1 MLCITLRQ
9 TVEDFVAVQSSILIA
24 GAFLPNSFLM
34 ISLICACRAKQPKNI
49 KLVERELEN
58 KQMAHITHFLKAFL
72 SFIVAEHRE
81 RDPRDEEI
89 RQERDTLFD
98 TMLGDAISF
107 SNTVNA
113 DPGSEFM
120 VSLAE

>member
-1 MLCITLRQ
+1 M
-9 TVEDFVAVQSSILIA
+9 QSSILIA
-24 GAFLPNSFLM
+24 GASLPNSFLT
-34 ISLICACRAKQPKNI
+34 ICLIYACRAKQPKNI

-81 RDPRDEEI
+81 KDPRDEEI
-89 RQERDTLFD
+89 RQERDTLLD
-98 TMLGDAISF
+98 TMLVDALSF
-107 SNTVNA
+107 CNTVST

-120 VSLAE
+120 VSLAA

>member
-1 MLCITLRQ
+1 M
-9 TVEDFVAVQSSILIA
+9 QSSILIA
-24 GAFLPNSFLM
+24 GASLPNSFLT
-34 ISLICACRAKQPKNI
+34 ICLICACRAKQPRNI

-72 SFIVAEHRE
+72 SFVVAEHRE
-81 RDPRDEEI
+81 KDLRDEEI

-98 TMLGDAISF
+98 SMLGDAISF

-120 VSLAE
+120 VSLAA

>member
-1 MLCITLRQ
+1 MLCITLHQ

>member
-89 RQERDTLFD
+89 RQERDALLE
-98 TMLGDAISF
+98 TMLVDALSF
-107 SNTVNA
+107 SNTVST

-120 VSLAE
+120 VSLAA

>member
-1 MLCITLRQ
+1 MLCITLHQ
-9 TVEDFVAVQSSILIA
+9 TVEDFVAVQSITTIA
-24 GAFLPNSFLM
+24 GAYLPNSFLM
-34 ISLICACRAKQPKNI
+34 ISLINACRAKQPKNI

-89 RQERDTLFD
+89 RQERDALLD
-98 TMLGDAISF
+98 TMLVDALSF
-107 SNTVNA
+107 CNTVST

-120 VSLAE
+120 VSLAA

>member
-1 MLCITLRQ
+1 MLCITLHQ
-9 TVEDFVAVQSSILIA
+9 TVEDFVAVQSSTPIT
-24 GAFLPNSFLM
+24 GAFLPNSFLT
-34 ISLICACRAKQPKNI
+34 ICLICAFRAKQPKNI

-89 RQERDTLFD
+89 RQERDALLE
-98 TMLGDAISF
+98 TMLVD
-107 SNTVNA
+107 
-113 DPGSEFM
+113 
-120 VSLAE
+120 

>member
-1 MLCITLRQ
+1 MLCITLHQ
-9 TVEDFVAVQSSILIA
+9 TVEDFVAVQSSILIS

-89 RQERDTLFD
+89 RQERDALLE
-98 TMLGDAISF
+98 TMLVDALSF
-107 SNTVNA
+107 SNTVST

>member
-1 MLCITLRQ
+1 MKNSTTIISAFRPNT
-9 TVEDFVAVQSSILIA
+9 FLI
-24 GAFLPNSFLM
+24 
-34 ISLICACRAKQPKNI
+34 ICLICACRAKQPKNI
-49 KLVERELEN
+49 KLVERELES

-89 RQERDTLFD
+89 RQERDALLD
-98 TMLGDAISF
+98 TMLVDALSF
-107 SNTVNA
+107 CNTVST

-120 VSLAE
+120 VSLAA

>member
-1 MLCITLRQ
+1 MLCITLHQ

-24 GAFLPNSFLM
+24 GAFLPNIFLM

-89 RQERDTLFD
+89 RQERDALLD
-98 TMLGDAISF
+98 TMLVDALSF
-107 SNTVNA
+107 SNTVST
-113 DPGSEFM
+113 DRGSEFM
-120 VSLAE
+120 VSLAA

>member
-1 MLCITLRQ
+1 MLCITLHQ

-89 RQERDTLFD
+89 RQERDALLD
-98 TMLGDAISF
+98 TMLVDALSF
-107 SNTVNA
+107 CNTVST

-120 VSLAE
+120 VSLAA

>member
-1 MLCITLRQ
+1 MLCITLHQ

-89 RQERDTLFD
+89 RQERDALLE
-98 TMLGDAISF
+98 TMLVDALSF
-107 SNTVNA
+107 SNTVST

-120 VSLAE
+120 VSLAA

>member
-1 MLCITLRQ
+1 MLCITLSQ
-9 TVEDFVAVQSSILIA
+9 TVKDFVPMKNSTTIISAFRPNTFLI
-24 GAFLPNSFLM
+24 
-34 ISLICACRAKQPKNI
+34 IRLIYACRDKYPRNI
-49 KLVERELEN
+49 RLTEIKK

-89 RQERDTLFD
+89 RQERDTLLD
-98 TMLGDAISF
+98 TMLVDALSF
-107 SNTVNA
+107 SNIVYA

-120 VSLAE
+120 VSLAA

>member
-1 MLCITLRQ
+1 M
-9 TVEDFVAVQSSILIA
+9 QSSILIA
-24 GAFLPNSFLM
+24 GASLPNSFLT
-34 ISLICACRAKQPKNI
+34 ICLICALRAKQPKNI

-72 SFIVAEHRE
+72 SFVVAEHRE
-81 RDPRDEEI
+81 KDSRDEEI

-120 VSLAE
+120 VSLAA

>member
-1 MLCITLRQ
+1 MLCITLHQ

-24 GAFLPNSFLM
+24 GASLPNSSLT
-34 ISLICACRAKQPKNI
+34 ICLICALRAKQPKNI
-49 KLVERELEN
+49 KLVERELES

-72 SFIVAEHRE
+72 SFVVAEHRE
-81 RDPRDEEI
+81 KDPRDEEI
-89 RQERDTLFD
+89 RQERDTLSD
-98 TMLGDAISF
+98 TMLRDAISF

-120 VSLAE
+120 VSLTA

>member
-1 MLCITLRQ
+1 MLCITLHQ
-9 TVEDFVAVQSSILIA
+9 TVEDFVAVQSSTPIT
-24 GAFLPNSFLM
+24 GAFLPNTFL
-34 ISLICACRAKQPKNI
+34 IICLICACRAKQPKNI

-89 RQERDTLFD
+89 RQERDALLE
-98 TMLGDAISF
+98 TMLVDALSF
-107 SNTVNA
+107 SNIVYA

-120 VSLAE
+120 VSLAA

>member
-1 MLCITLRQ
+1 MLCITLHQ
-9 TVEDFVAVQSSILIA
+9 TVEDFVAVQSSTPIA
-24 GAFLPNSFLM
+24 GAFLPNSFLT
-34 ISLICACRAKQPKNI
+34 ICLIYAFRAKQPKNI

-89 RQERDTLFD
+89 RQEREALLD
-98 TMLGDAISF
+98 TMLVDALSF
-107 SNTVNA
+107 CNTVST

-120 VSLAE
+120 VSLAA

>member
-24 GAFLPNSFLM
+24 GASLPNSFLT
-34 ISLICACRAKQPKNI
+34 ICLICACRAKQPRNI

-89 RQERDTLFD
+89 RQERDALLE
-98 TMLGDAISF
+98 TMLVDALSF
-107 SNTVNA
+107 SNIVYA

-120 VSLAE
+120 VSLAA

>member
-1 MLCITLRQ
+1 MLCITLHQ

-81 RDPRDEEI
+81 KDPRDEEI
-89 RQERDTLFD
+89 RQERDALLE
-98 TMLGDAISF
+98 TMLVDALSF
-107 SNTVNA
+107 SNIVYA
-113 DPGSEFM
+113 DRGSEFM
-120 VSLAE
+120 VSLAA

>member
-1 MLCITLRQ
+1 MLCITLHQ
-9 TVEDFVAVQSSILIA
+9 TVEDFVAVQSSTPIA
-24 GAFLPNSFLM
+24 GAFLPNSFLT
-34 ISLICACRAKQPKNI
+34 ICLICAFRAKQPKNI

-89 RQERDTLFD
+89 RQERDALLEA
-98 TMLGDAISF
+98 MLVDALSF
-107 SNTVNA
+107 SNIVYA

-120 VSLAE
+120 VSLAA

>member
-1 MLCITLRQ
+1 MLCITLHQ

-24 GAFLPNSFLM
+24 GAFLPNSFL
-34 ISLICACRAKQPKNI
+34 IICLICACRAKQPKNI

-89 RQERDTLFD
+89 RQERDALLD
-98 TMLGDAISF
+98 TMLVDALSF
-107 SNTVNA
+107 CNTVST

-120 VSLAE
+120 VSLAA

>member
-1 MLCITLRQ
+1 MLCITLHQ
-9 TVEDFVAVQSSILIA
+9 TVEDFVAVQSITTIT
-24 GAFLPNSFLM
+24 GAFLPNSFL
-34 ISLICACRAKQPKNI
+34 IICLICAFRAKQPKNI
-49 KLVERELEN
+49 KLIERELEN

-89 RQERDTLFD
+89 RQERDALLE
-98 TMLGDAISF
+98 TMLVDALSF
-107 SNTVNA
+107 CNTVST

-120 VSLAE
+120 VSLAA